1 MGINYSQSILQGLKE
16 AVGLDFDNVNQIEP
30 LGKVD
35 SDEKDNHKPDDEVD
49 EVEASQI
56 NLSSF
61 KFKEKLNPYIFKE
74 NGEMDGEVRL
84 KLLDI
89 ADQYIEFL
97 ALPWVD
103 IVDII
108 VTGSI
113 ASYNWSKYSDVDLHI
128 IVDYNQIDD
137 NIDMVEDLLYLK
149 KDKWNSEHGEIEI
162 HGYEVELYVED
173 SNTPSNANGKYSIQ
187 TNEWIKKPSKTP
199 PSEIQQEL
207 VKSEAAK
214 IMTRIDDC
222 IDEYIANKDNDA
234 ILSKLKDKVE
244 KLRYRA
250 THMRQS
256 GIEREG
262 DNAWE
267 NIVFKILRRSNYL
280 DKIENLERT
289 LYNKEYS
296 LT

>member
-35 SDEKDNHKPDDEVD
+35 SDEKDKHKPDDEVD

-61 KFKEKLNPYIFKE
+61 KFKDELNPYIFKE

-137 NIDMVEDLLYLK
+137 NIDLVEDLLYLK
-149 KDKWNSEHGEIEI
+149 KDK
-162 HGYEVELYVED
+162 Y
-173 SNTPSNANGKYSIQ
+173 A
-187 TNEWIKKPSKTP
+187 
-199 PSEIQQEL
+199 
-207 VKSEAAK
+207 
-214 IMTRIDDC
+214 
-222 IDEYIANKDNDA
+222 
-234 ILSKLKDKVE
+234 
-244 KLRYRA
+244 
-250 THMRQS
+250 
-256 GIEREG
+256 
-262 DNAWE
+262 
-267 NIVFKILRRSNYL
+267 
-280 DKIENLERT
+280 
-289 LYNKEYS
+289 
-296 LT
+296 